1 MKAEKYRELTR
12 EELERIARDLGEE
25 LFNLRF
31 RVSTQK
37 LDNPLRL
44 RYVRRD
50 LARVLTV
57 LREDES
63 GRIRLPGSAGA
74 ESGEKAQSQTQKEA
88 VEDEGDTKE
97 N

>member
-12 EELERIARDLGEE
+12 EELERIARDLREE
-25 LFNLRF
+25 LFNLEF

-44 RYVRRD
+44 RHVRRD

-57 LREDES
+57 LREDEL
-63 GRIRLPGSAGA
+63 GKARLPGSAGA
-74 ESGEKAQSQTQKEA
+74 EPGEAVQSQTRKEA
-88 VEDEGDTKE
+88 VEDEGETKE
-97 N
+97 D

>member
-12 EELERIARDLGEE
+12 DELERIVRDLREE

-44 RYVRRD
+44 RHVRRD

-57 LREDES
+57 LREDEA
-63 GRIRLPGSAGA
+63 GKIRLPGSTGTGVGGAAG
-74 ESGEKAQSQTQKEA
+74 SQTQKEA
-88 VEDEGDTKE
+88 VENEGDTKE
-97 N
+97 D

>member
-12 EELERIARDLGEE
+12 EELERIARDLKEE

-44 RYVRRD
+44 RHVRRD
-50 LARVLTV
+50 LARLLTV
-57 LREDES
+57 LREDEV
-63 GRIRLPGSAGA
+63 GRVRLPGSAGA
-74 ESGEKAQSQTQKEA
+74 VSGEAEQFQTQKEA
-88 VEDEGDTKE
+88 VDNEGETEEK
-97 N
+97 

>member
-12 EELERIARDLGEE
+12 EELERIVRDLNEE

-37 LDNPLRL
+37 LDNPLRI
-44 RYVRRD
+44 RHVRRD
-50 LARVLTV
+50 LARLLTV
-57 LREDES
+57 LREDDL

-74 ESGEKAQSQTQKEA
+74 EFGETTQPQTQKEA
-88 VEDEGDTKE
+88 VENEGDKRE
-97 N
+97 D

>member
-1 MKAEKYRELTR
+1 MKPEKYRELTR
-12 EELERIARDLGEE
+12 EELERNVRDLREE

-31 RVSTQK
+31 RVSSQK
-37 LDNPLRL
+37 LDNPLRI
-44 RYVRRD
+44 RHVRRD

-74 ESGEKAQSQTQKEA
+74 EFGGTAQPQTQKEA
-88 VEDEGDTKE
+88 VENEGDKE
-97 N
+97 KD